1 MIVDEIVVMEYWSED
16 KTKHT
21 KVLSSKAIYP
31 DMYKL
36 VMKESDHS
44 NQMFKFFKDLDKADL
59 EAKNYVVG

>member
-1 MIVDEIVVMEYWSED
+1 MIVDEIVVSEYWSED
-16 KTKHT
+16 KTKNT

-31 DMYKL
+31 NMYKL
-36 VMKESDHS
+36 VMKESDNN